1 MRFARFTAGLLML
14 PLLWAEC
21 LVIWTIMP
29 DAFVQDFPFLS
40 RQLMALAGGFAAWLL
55 LAMRI
60 PVSNWFYV
68 FGHELTH
75 AAWGLATLSRVSKI
89 RITSNGGYCVVENP
103 GMFTTLA
110 PYFIPFY
117 LVLALAVRAVLG
129 IWFDMSGFATLWI
142 GAMGFAYGF
151 HVTSTIGTL
160 VNVAQPDIREY
171 GRFFSCVF
179 IVAANL
185 AFVAAGLAL
194 ALGVPAG
201 DFWNIAR
208 ERVAGVYAAT
218 WELACAAAIR
228 ARRVAG

>member
-1 MRFARFTAGLLML
+1 MNTVRLLIGVLLL

-21 LVIWTIMP
+21 LVAWAIVP

-40 RQLMALAGGFAAWLL
+40 TPLLALAGGFAAWLL
-55 LAMRI
+55 LALRV

-89 RITSNGGYCVVENP
+89 RVSASGGYCVVENP

-117 LVLALAVRAVLG
+117 LVLAMALRALLG
-129 IWFDMSGFATLWI
+129 IWFDMSPYATWWLV
-142 GAMGFAYGF
+142 AMGFAYGF
-151 HVTSTIGTL
+151 HVTNTFETL
-160 VNVAQPDIREY
+160 AKVAQPDIRAY

-185 AFVAAGLAL
+185 AFLAAGLAL
-194 ALGVPAG
+194 ALGVPG
-201 DFWNIAR
+201 GELWNIAR
-208 ERVAGVYAAT
+208 GHV
-218 WELACAAAIR
+218 AAAYAGAWSWMLATAACLR
-228 ARRVAG
+228 RLAR